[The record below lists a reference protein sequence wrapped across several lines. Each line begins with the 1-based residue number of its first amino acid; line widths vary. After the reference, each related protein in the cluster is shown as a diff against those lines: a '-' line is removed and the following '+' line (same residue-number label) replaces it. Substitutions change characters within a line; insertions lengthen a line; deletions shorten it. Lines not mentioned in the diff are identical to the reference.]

1 MDDWKPP
8 NLADVM
14 RSSSCLSTQFEALS
28 TDSGVTLGYPNGS
41 SPSNLRESPLRV
53 HSLSRIGSSM
63 VDLEVRLPDGQQ
75 EVFRNVKYDK
85 LQSKFEYFQS
95 TPMIK
100 SVRLAFQPESKFD
113 VVRQLLEDKRLVL
126 NTIAEMADA
135 LNLTEQW
142 RGGSSIRQRVVDR
155 LQQLDRNSVDK
166 RNNMTKIVRD
176 NLLKPDELKKV
187 FKTQLEDLR
196 KQLAAFKRSVQVF
209 KEPINDD
216 FLRQWLT
223 TLNDPLLGEKCPFVD
238 EVDELFHYLFTRR
251 IAWHDIN
258 ILDFFLPNPF
268 VHSKKSIQNAISHNI
283 TRYLRENGAN
293 NFNPVTNDGPSFPAH
308 LADKVLNQ
316 LAYVMVRKGWKF
328 DDDHILSETGLVT
341 PIYLENVDGK
351 VVNKDILCLALDFGH
366 ENVIKYLFR
375 EFHTSSFYTFADQYS
390 QHVPKGQTALKH
402 HKESHEAIH
411 KFYPH
416 YQFALE
422 YFLHELET
430 LEGLQRA
437 LRYYNNVLRERNII
451 KQDLTP
457 SDICSGIMTPLQKA
471 VEMNQVELVQKYIK
485 VFGID
490 VNGVTPK
497 YNLPPVYIAASKRK
511 VRITQMLIYAG
522 ADLMGPVQFGGK
534 NLTMFDVICSN
545 PTTFLKTSE
554 SQRRDL
560 AREFYQRNIRDAKI
574 VNAAFP
580 TTPPHFMNSQWTSSN
595 SWPALPK
602 SEFNGSTSMLLKQFI
617 RGNR

>member
-1 MDDWKPP
+1 MDEWKPP
-8 NLADVM
+8 SLADVM

-41 SPSNLRESPLRV
+41 SHSNLRESPLRV

-187 FKTQLEDLR
+187 FKNQLEDLR
-196 KQLAAFKRSVQVF
+196 KQLAAFKRSVQMF

-216 FLRQWLT
+216 FLRQWLP

-251 IAWHDIN
+251 IAWHEIN

-293 NFNPVTNDGPSFPAH
+293 NFNPVTTDGPSFPAH

-328 DDDHILSETGLVT
+328 DDDHILSE
-341 PIYLENVDGK
+341 
-351 VVNKDILCLALDFGH
+351 
-366 ENVIKYLFR
+366 
-375 EFHTSSFYTFADQYS
+375 YS

-402 HKESHEAIH
+402 HTESHEAIH
-411 KFYPH
+411 TFYPH

-471 VEMNQVELVQKYIK
+471 VEMNQVELVHKYIK
-485 VFGID
+485 VFGLD
-490 VNGVTPK
+490 VNGVTAK

-522 ADLMGPVQFGGK
+522 ADLMGPVEFGGK

-560 AREFYQRNIRDAKI
+560 AREFYQRNIRDAKT
-574 VNAAFP
+574 VNAAYP
-580 TTPPHFMNSQWTSSN
+580 TTPPHFMNSQWTTSN